1 MDLLIE
7 GVTEENVEI
16 LNRKAKEVGEILG
29 KELDLERFIKLL
41 LFLNFSDFATEEERR
56 DLDDSIYNLL
66 ISKEYKKPSKER
78 K

>member
-7 GVTEENVEI
+7 GIPEENVEI

-41 LFLNFSDFATEEERR
+41 LFLNSSNFATEEEQNI
-56 DLDDSIYNLL
+56 LQESIYIKSQNQD
-66 ISKEYKKPSKER
+66 K
-78 K
+78 

>member
-7 GVTEENVEI
+7 GIPEENVKI

-41 LFLNFSDFATEEERR
+41 LFLNSSSFATQEEI
-56 DLDDSIYNLL
+56 DNLQNY
-66 ISKEYKKPSKER
+66 IQQKQK
-78 K
+78 

>member
-7 GVTEENVEI
+7 GIPEENVEI

-41 LFLNFSDFATEEERR
+41 LFLNFSDFATEEEQRK
-56 DLDDSIYNLL
+56 LEDSIYMSVKN
-66 ISKEYKKPSKER
+66 KGKN
-78 K
+78 

>member
-7 GVTEENVEI
+7 EIPEENVEI

-41 LFLNFSDFATEEERR
+41 LFLNFSDFATGEEQSN
-56 DLDDSIYNLL
+56 LDDSIYSAL
-66 ISKEYKKPSKER
+66 ISKEYKESSKEI

>member
-7 GVTEENVEI
+7 GVPEENVEI

-41 LFLNFSDFATEEERR
+41 LFLNSSDFATEEEKRN
-56 DLDDSIYNLL
+56 LDDSIYKSL
-66 ISKEYKKPSKER
+66 IRKEKS
-78 K
+78 